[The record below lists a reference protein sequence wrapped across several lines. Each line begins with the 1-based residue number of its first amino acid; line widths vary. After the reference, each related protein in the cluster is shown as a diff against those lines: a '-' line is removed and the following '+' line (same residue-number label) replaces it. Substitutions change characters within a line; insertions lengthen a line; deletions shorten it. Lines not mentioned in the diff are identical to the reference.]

1 MILNSIEIRNF
12 RGIEYRSIDFKPGFN
27 LVIGENGKGKT
38 SILEAISVGLGGFIA
53 GVPNVYSRHFS
64 IDEIRTEYQRAG
76 DGSCI
81 KLTHTP
87 VEVFCDATIHGHSVE
102 WTRTRNSVN
111 ASRST
116 IQPRQVVKLAEELV
130 INDGGELPVIVY
142 EAAARVWS
150 QRNETKITNRNKQD
164 RSLGYRD
171 ALGEASNIKMLKNW
185 CVKMELAGFKMQKKI
200 AEYEAAKKAVADF
213 MSIMETGER
222 RNNCEIFY
230 DHQLEEIMYFDSYD
244 ILPVNQLSAGY
255 QSLIWMVFDIAYR
268 MAVLNPDYGVEIT
281 KTSGVILIDEIDMHL
296 HPRWQWNVISAL
308 RTVFPNVQF
317 IATTHAPIIIAS
329 AKDVNIIDI
338 DNDDYSYRTSMY
350 GLDVNATLEN
360 YQKAQSLPIIV
371 DGIVN
376 DFNRSIDNQLLDE
389 AEEHLM
395 ALERELGDEHPMV
408 VKCRERLELEKMFTE

>member
-150 QRNETKITNRNKQD
+150 QRNETKITTRNKQD

-171 ALGEASNIKMLKNW
+171 ALVDDSNIKML
-185 CVKMELAGFKMQKKI
+185 
-200 AEYEAAKKAVADF
+200 
-213 MSIMETGER
+213 
-222 RNNCEIFY
+222 
-230 DHQLEEIMYFDSYD
+230 
-244 ILPVNQLSAGY
+244 
-255 QSLIWMVFDIAYR
+255 
-268 MAVLNPDYGVEIT
+268 
-281 KTSGVILIDEIDMHL
+281 
-296 HPRWQWNVISAL
+296 
-308 RTVFPNVQF
+308 
-317 IATTHAPIIIAS
+317 
-329 AKDVNIIDI
+329 
-338 DNDDYSYRTSMY
+338 
-350 GLDVNATLEN
+350 
-360 YQKAQSLPIIV
+360 
-371 DGIVN
+371 
-376 DFNRSIDNQLLDE
+376 
-389 AEEHLM
+389 
-395 ALERELGDEHPMV
+395 
-408 VKCRERLELEKMFTE
+408 